1 MSPIKFS
8 FILSTLYFNW
18 FLSATQENEQK
29 KKTAFLRP
37 FPTLSPIFI
46 SPHKQPLLLHLM
58 YRTLTNPKFLRRL
71 PHRSLCL
78 YNILCN
84 LNRPF
89 FDIIFQG
96 KIPRTHCFYNVCG
109 GLQLY
114 CSCKLAHIKCCV
126 FSLLFHQFLMVSN
139 FFDIAIF
146 HIKNHIC
153 ITDGRQPICN
163 HPGRHY

>member
-1 MSPIKFS
+1 
-8 FILSTLYFNW
+8 
-18 FLSATQENEQK
+18 
-29 KKTAFLRP
+29 
-37 FPTLSPIFI
+37 
-46 SPHKQPLLLHLM
+46 M

-71 PHRSLCL
+71 PHRSLCF

-153 ITDGRQPICN
+153 ITDGRQPMGYDETGTSFHKFCHCLLKYRNTSCKAFILGVHLPSLN
-163 HPGRHY
+163 LREVLFSVSLQ

>member
-1 MSPIKFS
+1 
-8 FILSTLYFNW
+8 
-18 FLSATQENEQK
+18 
-29 KKTAFLRP
+29 
-37 FPTLSPIFI
+37 
-46 SPHKQPLLLHLM
+46 M

-71 PHRSLCL
+71 PHRSLCF

-126 FSLLFHQFLMVSN
+126 FSLDTISRNLNSGGTNHTLEIN
-139 FFDIAIF
+139 RLDRHDIGR
-146 HIKNHIC
+146 HTIKH
-153 ITDGRQPICN
+153 RSAR
-163 HPGRHY
+163 HPGASAHRPNDNDKGKQPPQQPDHHIYLRS